1 MMRTGKSKLDINQ
14 DQHLYP
20 HAPDVLERET
30 SDDGF
35 SAGWGLHHLPS
46 ENYIL
51 DCHTHMLATTAGGV
65 QKAVDEYY
73 ARAGAMRLR
82 RHVALDG
89 KPASVAAFSK
99 VSAKDDRFLWL
110 VWPHHN
116 QPDLKF
122 LKKAAKLHGFTGLK
136 LHNYSV
142 ITEGA
147 KPDVWLTREWD
158 EIFEFCAE
166 QGKPVLWHVTQR
178 LTDAPYMGGG
188 RNSYWKDGWPKGVK
202 YGNRELMDVFLDC
215 VKRHTKT
222 RFIAAHH
229 CHIGPEM
236 FGKLFDKYSNLYT
249 DLSCGNI
256 VRIGDDMYEADRQRW
271 RNYAF
276 KYSDRLLFGTDCIL
290 AGTAGIW
297 YLWETLAAHIRFV
310 HQLRLDK
317 TTLEKV
323 AHENFEKIAG
333 LTPVE
338 LKREDWA
345 AVRP

>member
-1 MMRTGKSKLDINQ
+1 MRNGKAKTLIQHDE
-14 DQHLYP
+14 HLYP

-35 SAGWGLHHLPS
+35 SAGWGLHHLPA

-51 DCHTHMLATTAGGV
+51 DCHTHMHATTARSV

-89 KPASVAAFSK
+89 KPGSVAAFSA

-110 VWPHHN
+110 VWPHHSR
-116 QPDLKF
+116 PDLKF
-122 LKKAAKLHGFTGLK
+122 LKKSAKLSGFTGLK

-147 KPDVWLTREWD
+147 APEVWQTREWD
-158 EIFEFCAE
+158 EVFEFCAE

-202 YGNRELMDVFLDC
+202 YGNRELLDVFLDC
-215 VKRHTKT
+215 VKRHPKT

-236 FGKLFDKYSNLYT
+236 FAKLFDRYPNLYT

-256 VRIGDDMYEADRQRW
+256 VRSGDEMYEADRRRW

-276 KYSDRLLFGTDCIL
+276 AYSDRLLFGTDCIL
-290 AGTAGIW
+290 GGAAGIW

-317 TTLEKV
+317 ATLEKV
-323 AHENFEKIAG
+323 AHENFERIAG
-333 LTPVE
+333 LAPVE